1 MILESLD
8 FEYAEARKAT
18 LGTPPMPKGLN
29 TSIDITN
36 AVVRNKGLD
45 LNFAYLV
52 TYIPDKSFI
61 RINGKARF
69 KGPDVRKAYAEWK
82 KTRNVSGK
90 PGEQLINAINYSA
103 SLNSIFIARVFNL
116 TPPVI
121 PPSIRFGKPGPIK
134 SGKKK

>member
-1 MILESLD
+1 MMLEFLD

-18 LGTPPMPKGLN
+18 VGTPQMPKGLN

-36 AVVRNKGLD
+36 AVVKNNGLD

-52 TYIPDKSFI
+52 TYMPDKSFI

-69 KGPDVRKAYAEWK
+69 KGPDVKKAYMEWK

-90 PGEQLINAINYSA
+90 TGEQLINAINYSA

-121 PPSIRFGKPGPIK
+121 PPSIRFGKPKKVKPR
-134 SGKKK
+134 KKK